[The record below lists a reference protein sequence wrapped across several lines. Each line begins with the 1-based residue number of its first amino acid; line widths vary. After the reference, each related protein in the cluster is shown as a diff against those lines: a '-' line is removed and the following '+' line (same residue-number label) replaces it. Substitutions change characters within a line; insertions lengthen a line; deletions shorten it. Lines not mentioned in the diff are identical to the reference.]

1 MKTRLLLVAAGSSLA
16 ALFFHAHTL
25 IAATQ
30 ANYYV
35 SPSGNDS
42 TGNGSLATP
51 WATIGKARDF
61 IRTNSLNTNMTGDIV
76 VNVRG
81 GTYKLTSTIAFT
93 DADSGSNGFN
103 VIYRAY
109 GIEKPILSGGTQ
121 ITGWTATGNGMYQA
135 SIGTLR
141 FRQLYV
147 NGVPGVRARTPNTGF
162 YNTIP
167 SFDTTNQAITIPA
180 SEISNWARLNQ
191 VEMVI
196 PNHWTQENLRIS
208 SFSVN
213 GSNASVVPMSPERAQ
228 FFAQAYP
235 GKTSPAWGPNWPFY
249 FENAYEF
256 LDTAGEWYIN
266 TDTNIL
272 YYMPRPNEAM
282 TSATV
287 IAPQVQ
293 TLMTVQGASLSAQV
307 HNVAFVGLT
316 FSDSTW
322 TYPTSNGYVGGQNT
336 YQGGSIPAAI
346 NVQNAN
352 NLRFERNVFRDLGA
366 SALMLY
372 TACQNNTIVGNTLRD
387 IAANGIQLD
396 GTMTA
401 NPSDSRSVCKSNVVI
416 DNYITRVGA
425 IYGNACGIFAVYTD
439 SCRIDHNE
447 IAETAY
453 TGISCGWGW
462 TLNASAEKNNL
473 IRYNN
478 IYGTNTINDD
488 GGAIYLL
495 SNSPGTIV
503 DSNYCHDLERNPFSL
518 WFPEAGIYLDQG
530 SDNITVENNVLANIP
545 TFNGNPDQIN
555 LNETGTNNTLTNNSG
570 TSQATIDNSGLEV
583 PYRDIKGGAN
593 VALRQVTSASSTS
606 GAFVPGA
613 AVDGI
618 IADPGWSA
626 TGSDPNP
633 WWEIDLGGPARISR
647 LEVVSRLGVDQITT
661 RRNFVVW
668 GSNNADMSLGH
679 TVLGT
684 LGSGGFPYL
693 STFGFDI
700 GSSTAYRYVAL
711 NKTVG
716 EYFYLNEVRIIT
728 ADPYSTVFEAEG
740 LAMANSSGDT
750 YRTFSDATL
759 TDGWGSILDATAVG
773 DYVTLV
779 VPGVAAGT
787 YDVRVGVKLHPTRG
801 IWQLAIGPAGS
812 PTPANLG
819 SPQDE
824 YSATP
829 APEEIDLGNWTPTST
844 SDKWFRFTVTGKN
857 ASSTGYTMAFDYIKL
872 IPQ

>member
-1 MKTRLLLVAAGSSLA
+1 MAA
-16 ALFFHAHTL
+16 
-25 IAATQ
+25 IQ

-35 SPSGNDS
+35 SPTGNDS
-42 TGNGSLATP
+42 TGTGSLSAP
-51 WATIGKARDF
+51 WATMGKARDF
-61 IRTNSLNTNMTGDIV
+61 IRTNSINANMTGDVV
-76 VNVRG
+76 VNLRG
-81 GTYKLTSTIAFT
+81 GTFKITSTIAFT
-93 DADSGSNGFN
+93 DTDSGSNGFN

-109 GIEKPILSGGTQ
+109 GIEKPVISGGTQ

-135 SIGTLR
+135 SIGSLR
-141 FRQLYV
+141 FRQLVV

-167 SFDTTNQAITIPA
+167 SFDTTNQAVVIPA
-180 SEISNWARLNQ
+180 SEITNWARLNQ

-213 GSNASVVPMSPERAQ
+213 GSNASVIPMSPERGQ
-228 FFAQAYP
+228 FFAQTYP
-235 GKTSPAWGPNWPFY
+235 GKTSPAWGPNWPFF

-256 LDTAGEWYIN
+256 LDTPGEWYIN

-272 YYMPRPNEAM
+272 YYMPRPNEVM

-287 IAPQVQ
+287 LAPQVQ
-293 TLMTVQGASLSAQV
+293 TLLTVQGASLSAQV
-307 HNVAFVGLT
+307 HNIDFVGIT
-316 FSDSTW
+316 FADSTW
-322 TYPTSNGYVGGQNT
+322 TYPTSNGYVGGQDS
-336 YQGGSIPAAI
+336 YQGGSIPAAVNI
-346 NVQNAN
+346 QNAN
-352 NLRFERNVFRDLGA
+352 NLRFERDVFRNLGA

-372 TACQNNTIVGNTLRD
+372 VACQNNSIIGNTFHD

-401 NPSDSRSVCKSNVVI
+401 NPSDSRSVCKGNVVI
-416 DNYITRVGA
+416 DNFITRVGSV
-425 IYGNACGIFAVYTD
+425 YGNACGILAVYTD
-439 SCRIDHNE
+439 SCRIEHNE

-462 TLNASAEKNNL
+462 TLNATAEKNNL

-495 SNSPGTIV
+495 SNSPGTFV
-503 DSNYCHDLERNPFSL
+503 DSNYCHDIHRNPFSL
-518 WFPEAGIYLDQG
+518 WFPEAGVYMDQG
-530 SDNITVENNVLANIP
+530 TDNVTVQNNVLVSIP
-545 TFNGNPDQIN
+545 TFNGNPDEIN
-555 LNETGTNNTLTNNSG
+555 MNETGTHNTLVNNSG
-570 TSQATIDNSGLEV
+570 TSQTTIDNSGLEV

-593 VALRQVTSASSTS
+593 VALRQPASASTTS
-606 GAFVPGA
+606 GSFVPGA

-626 TGSDPNP
+626 TGSDPGP
-633 WWEIDLGGPARISR
+633 WWEVDLGGPMRIAR
-647 LEVVSRLGVDQITT
+647 LEVVSRLGVDQVTT
-661 RRNFVVW
+661 RRNFAVW
-668 GSNNADMSLGH
+668 ASNNSDMSLGH

-684 LGSGGFPYL
+684 EGSGGFPYL
-693 STFGFDI
+693 STLGFDV
-700 GSSTAYRYVAL
+700 GSNTGYRYVAL
-711 NKTVG
+711 SKTVV

-728 ADPYSTVFEAEG
+728 ADPFSTVFEAES

-750 YRTFSDATL
+750 YRTFADATM
-759 TDGWGSILDATAVG
+759 TDGFGSILDATAVG

-787 YDVRVGVKLHPTRG
+787 YDVRVGVKMYNTRG
-801 IWQLAIGPAGS
+801 IWQLAIGVAGS
-812 PTPANLG
+812 QNPDNLG
-819 SPQDE
+819 APQDE
-824 YSATP
+824 YASAASP
-829 APEEIDLGNWTPTST
+829 KEIDLGNWTPGST

-857 ASSTGYTMAFDYIKL
+857 ASSTGYSMAFDYIKL